1 MAKFVA
7 YYRVSTT
14 KQVQS
19 GLGLEAQRA
28 AVEDYVTGVGGTML
42 AAFKEDAASGADR
55 DRVELTKALALCRL
69 RGAMLVVAKLDRL
82 ARSVSFIT
90 QLMDSGVEFIAA
102 DMPDANR
109 LTVHVIAAIAEYERQ
124 IISERTKN
132 SLARAKEAGVRLGNP
147 NIKLLQKSAICAA
160 QKRADRDATKFA
172 RHLRFHD
179 PEDKLPASVLANI
192 FNAEGLRGPK
202 GGAWS
207 SASIINLRIR
217 LARMATM
224 HMA

>member
-1 MAKFVA
+1 MGKFVA

-19 GLGLEAQRA
+19 GLGLDAQRA
-28 AVEDYVTGVGGTML
+28 AVEDYVNGVGGTIL
-42 AAFKEDAASGADR
+42 AAFREDAASGADR
-55 DRVELTKALALCRL
+55 ERVELSRALVLCR
-69 RGAMLVVAKLDRL
+69 RKGAMLVVAKLDRL

-132 SLARAKEAGVRLGNP
+132 SLARAKAAGVRLGNP
-147 NIKLLQKSAICAA
+147 NIRQLQKAASCAA
-160 QKRADRDATKFA
+160 QERADRDATKFA

-179 PEDKLPASVLANI
+179 PEDKLPASALANI
-192 FNAEGLRGPK
+192 LNAEGLRGPK

-207 SASIINLRIR
+207 SASISNLKMR

-224 HMA
+224 HTA